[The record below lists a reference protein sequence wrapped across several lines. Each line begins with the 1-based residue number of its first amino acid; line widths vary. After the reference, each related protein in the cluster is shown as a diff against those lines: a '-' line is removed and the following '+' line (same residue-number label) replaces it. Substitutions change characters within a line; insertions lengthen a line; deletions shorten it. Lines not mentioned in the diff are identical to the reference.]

1 MANEAITLA
10 AFLAPNVEKA
20 GGEEYV
26 ATKRIKDPKTGK
38 PVPWKLQPVDTE
50 TMTRLRK
57 ECSRQVPVPGKRGMY
72 TRETDSEKFVKMLT
86 AKTVVFPDLNNAQLQ
101 DSWGVMG
108 AENLLNKMLIP
119 GEYDDLVMKVQ
130 EVNGYDKDMDEL
142 VDQAKN

>member
-1 MANEAITLA
+1 MANEAITLS

-20 GGEEYV
+20 EGEEYV

-108 AENLLNKMLIP
+108 AENLLNRMLIP

>member
-1 MANEAITLA
+1 MANEATTLA

-20 GGEEYV
+20 EGEEYV
-26 ATKRIKDPKTGK
+26 ATNRIKDPKTGK

-108 AENLLNKMLIP
+108 AENLLNRMLIP